1 MDLSKLNGKTFD
13 KVFDDV
19 DVKNYPFIEKGNA
32 IDETFTVKAVYL
44 TKGVY
49 GFQSV
54 FILENPNG
62 RISFMG
68 RNLFDEIVSDKQM
81 IDTIKNGKITLTVK
95 SYYNEKYKKTCYKPY
110 FEEIPF

>member
-1 MDLSKLNGKTFD
+1 MDLSKLNGKTFE

-19 DVKNYPFIEKGNA
+19 DVKNYPFIKKENA
-32 IDETFTVKAVYL
+32 IDKKFTVRAVYL
-44 TKGVY
+44 IKGTY

-54 FILENPNG
+54 FILDNPNG

-68 RNLFDEIVSDKQM
+68 RDLFDTIVSEREM
-81 IDTIKNGKITLTVK
+81 IDAIRNGKITMTVT
-95 SYYNEKYKKTCYKPY
+95 SYYNDKYKKTCYKPY